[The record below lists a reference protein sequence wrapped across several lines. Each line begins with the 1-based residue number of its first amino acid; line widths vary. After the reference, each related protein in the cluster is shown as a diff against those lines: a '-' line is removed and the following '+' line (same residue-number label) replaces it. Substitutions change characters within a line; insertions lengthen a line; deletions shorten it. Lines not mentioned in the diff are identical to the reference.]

1 MYTYRKKLLV
11 FHEVNDRVWIGEVH
25 YEANTSTIGWK
36 EVDVYWRNNW
46 FVSSYGGSIY
56 FVMYFAN
63 SDMPNVHYFCL
74 IVMSDDSI

>member
-1 MYTYRKKLLV
+1 MVYSIVVYLYFENKDR
-11 FHEVNDRVWIGEVH
+11 NQDRVRIGEVH

-46 FVSSYGGSIY
+46 LVSSYGGSIY

-63 SDMPNVHYFCL
+63 SDMPQILKWWTF
-74 IVMSDDSI
+74 IEQ